1 MYLIMRLSKLGLF
14 KVIVTELYNLSQFH
28 CLLYIGAKIK
38 DFRAVADDKRDNMS
52 VQHQTQRMRIKF
64 NIM

>member
-1 MYLIMRLSKLGLF
+1 MRLSKLGLF

-38 DFRAVADDKRDNMS
+38 DFRAVAETN
-52 VQHQTQRMRIKF
+52 VTTCQF
-64 NIM
+64 NTRRSG